1 MKINNFVK
9 INGEYVPTSELTD
22 EQMKEISEEILGR
35 FAEKMGYKRHTWMPA
50 NGQGVPDRS

>member
-35 FAEKMGYKRHTWMPA
+35 FAEKMGYKREYTGA
-50 NGQGVPDRS
+50 V